1 MQLGVITKNWGAK
14 LQGWVHELHEFS
26 RIGGV
31 GNWVHELVHELIHE
45 LHEFTRIFLLHE
57 FREFREFHESKISG
71 TNRRPVVLVGALH
84 FHVNQVDGFGG
95 GDGTF
100 FSVYV

>member
-31 GNWVHELVHELIHE
+31 GNWVHELVHE
-45 LHEFTRIFLLHE
+45 
-57 FREFREFHESKISG
+57 FREFHEFHESKISG
-71 TNRRPVVLVGALH
+71 TNRGPVVLVGALH